1 MMVVVST
8 MERVERMMKVKNIL
22 IMGKVKMMMNMK
34 ARTKMRMKE
43 KHKTVK

>member
-8 MERVERMMKVKNIL
+8 TERAERMVKGKKII